1 MTSRRVKGALAAL
14 LAVLLV
20 GGVAAAATVGH
31 GLRTTLVAYF
41 DNSNGIF
48 RGDGVM
54 MLGVAVGKI
63 VGIEPQPQRAK
74 ITFWVDD
81 KYRGPADVKAVI
93 LLPQLI
99 TARAIALT
107 PVYTGGP
114 SLPSGAVIPQ
124 DRTAVPVE
132 WDDLRAQLQKLAD
145 ALQPTQPGGVSP
157 LGALINTA
165 ADNLRGQGGSIRDA
179 VIKLSQAL
187 SALGDHS
194 NDIFSTLRNL
204 STLVSAL
211 HDSADLM
218 RALNTNLAA
227 VTGLLANDPSEVGQ
241 VVDDLN
247 TASAK
252 VKGFVADN
260 RDALGTT
267 SDKLAGISQAVADS
281 LDDIKQPLHVAPT
294 AFQNFL
300 NIYEPA
306 HAAFT
311 GALALNNFANPITF
325 LCGAIQAA
333 SRLGAEQSA
342 KLCVQYLAP
351 IIKNR
356 QYNFLPFGEN
366 FFVGAQAR
374 PNEIT
379 YSEDWMRPDYNP
391 AAAPPPAEAPPPAG
405 PLPAEAP
412 APPGPLAAQAPA
424 PPQSPPPAATDV
436 GASAAPSPRDAAGTD
451 PTAGLPGLMV
461 PHGARS

>member
-1 MTSRRVKGALAAL
+1 MTSRLSVKGILAAL

-20 GGVAAAATVGH
+20 AGVAAAATIRYG
-31 GLRTTLVAYF
+31 GRTTLVAYF

-48 RGDGVM
+48 RGDDVM
-54 MLGVAVGKI
+54 MLGVPVGKI
-63 VGIEPQPQRAK
+63 DSIEPQPSRAK

-81 KYRGPADVKAVI
+81 KYKVPADVKAVI
-93 LLPQLI
+93 LLPELI

-107 PVYTGGP
+107 PMYSGGP

-132 WDDLRAQLQKLAD
+132 WDDVRAQLQKLAD

-157 LGALINTA
+157 LGALINTT
-165 ADNLRGQGGSIRDA
+165 ADNLRGQGTSIRDA
-179 VIKLSQAL
+179 IIKLSQTL

-211 HDSADLM
+211 HDSTDLM

-227 VTGLLANDPSEVGQ
+227 VTRLLANDPAETGEV
-241 VVDDLN
+241 VEDLN
-247 TASAK
+247 SASAK
-252 VKGFVADN
+252 VKDFVAEN
-260 RDALGTT
+260 TEAIGTT
-267 SDKLAGISQAVADS
+267 SDKLAGISQALVDS
-281 LDDIKQPLHVAPT
+281 LDDVKQTLHVAPT
-294 AFQNFL
+294 AFQNFV

-306 HAAFT
+306 HGSTT

-333 SRLGAEQSA
+333 SRLSAEQSA

-356 QYNFLPFGEN
+356 QYNFLPIGEN

-374 PNEIT
+374 PNEVT
-379 YSEDWMRPDYNP
+379 YSEDWMRPDHNP
-391 AAAPPPAEAPPPAG
+391 AATPPPAG
-405 PLPAEAP
+405 PPPPPAV
-412 APPGPLAAQAPA
+412 
-424 PPQSPPPAATDV
+424 PPQAGSPPPAHTDAVATNP
-436 GASAAPSPRDAAGTD
+436 A
-451 PTAGLPGLMV
+451 AGLPGMMV
-461 PHGARS
+461 PHGAGS